1 MDNTEATEVV
11 QISGG
16 PDQLD
21 TIHIHL
27 QSGEVISL
35 VFAVPVTDSMYH
47 CFEQLARVTRAPAG
61 PSGDA
66 KAKTQSDRP
75 TA

>member
-11 QISGG
+11 KISGG

-27 QSGEVISL
+27 QNGEVVSL

-47 CFEQLARVTRAPAG
+47 CFEQLARVKRSPPAPNAG
-61 PSGDA
+61 AAAKMTGDSPSD
-66 KAKTQSDRP
+66 
-75 TA
+75 